1 VKGVGIL
8 GYPER
13 IRKGSLKFVLTASRL
28 TGTCRERRKVENMES
43 DINYAI
49 VAKTHPPM
57 YSMHRWWAR
66 KPHNVVSEYIKF
78 YSKEGDIVL
87 DPFAGSGVTALEAV
101 RNGRKAVAIDLDPVA
116 SFITRCT
123 FLPIDL
129 ELFDATYHKIA
140 SSLEDKINA
149 LYETI
154 CNKCGTTVPL
164 SGLAW
169 KNGKPFEKV
178 YHCPNCKNMRVPI
191 TDADLKKV
199 AEVERMKIPY
209 WCPSDVKLSYGTT
222 PFMKAEGKVELS
234 ELFTKRNLIASSIIY
249 NFIDELPETND
260 AERNVKDIF
269 KFTFTSFIANATKMM
284 PYVHES
290 IGKINKGWVVQ
301 SFWLPPKS
309 WELNAWEYFKLRYK
323 EIYRGKKE
331 SNQVVGK
338 HYKPAK
344 KFEDLNDDCTVFI
357 KTQSATEL
365 IDSAQPKKNVVPPNS
380 VDYIFTDPPY
390 GGAVQYFELST
401 LWAGWLKFK
410 LDFDDEITINKN
422 QNKDFTTYD
431 KMLRDAFKQMYLV
444 LKPDKYLTVTFHNT
458 DIRIRNSLIRAVVFS
473 GFDLEKIVYQPP
485 AVRSVKSGRQPYG
498 SAIGDYYIRFKK
510 SKALVNKTENQIDE
524 ERYERVVIDTVKG
537 VLAGRGEPTPYSFIL
552 NSVDVELQK
561 NGLLLGATTDI
572 KEILDRHIG
581 KEFVLVTVGSGSIKG
596 KAWWFKNPSEIAF
609 LDKLPLNE
617 RVEKA
622 VLDVLK
628 SKDRVSLDDVLQYV
642 FIKFPNSH
650 TPETTTVVTFLKE
663 YAIQV
668 KGKWRLKPEV
678 KETEGMH
685 SQMELKLCMLGR
697 KLGFKVY
704 CADRTPEI
712 DKVAI
717 KDLELPL
724 PQLRRIKEIDVLW
737 LSGKTIKYVF
747 EVENSTQITDAI
759 IRASNIPYKTKK
771 FIIIPKQRLSFL
783 KKKFTE
789 PMIQQRISWDKWDV
803 ITYDAIDKLSDKKSF
818 VIEDL
823 SKNTEDLKK
832 QLKVLPLEQKKL
844 R

>member
-1 VKGVGIL
+1 MVK
-8 GYPER
+8 E
-13 IRKGSLKFVLTASRL
+13 
-28 TGTCRERRKVENMES
+28 
-43 DINYAI
+43 DIDYAI

-66 KPHNVVSEYIKF
+66 KPHNVVSEYIKI
-78 YSKEGDIVL
+78 YSKDGDIVL
-87 DPFAGSGVTALEAV
+87 DPFSGSGVTALEAV
-101 RNGRKAVAIDLDPVA
+101 RNGRKAVAIDLDPMA
-116 SFITRCT
+116 TFITRCT

-129 ELFDATYHKIA
+129 ELFSATYYKMV
-140 SSLEDKINA
+140 SQLEDTLNN
-149 LYETI
+149 LYETA
-154 CNKCGTTVPL
+154 CNKCKTRIPL
-164 SGLAW
+164 FGMAW
-169 KNGKPFEKV
+169 RDGKPFEKV
-178 YHCPNCKNMRVPI
+178 YRCPNCKLMRTPLI
-191 TDADLKKV
+191 DADYKKV
-199 AEVERMKIPY
+199 KEVENMDIPY
-209 WCPSDVKLSYGTT
+209 WYPADVKFSYGKT
-222 PFMKAEGKVELS
+222 PFMKAEGKEFVS

-249 NFIDELPETND
+249 NFIENLPTNNEAELNI
-260 AERNVKDIF
+260 KDIF
-269 KFTFTSFIANATKMM
+269 KFIFTSFIANATKMM
-284 PYVHES
+284 PYVHEGV
-290 IGKINKGWVVQ
+290 GKINKGLVVQ
-301 SFWLPPKS
+301 SFWLPPEN
-309 WELNAWEYFKLRYK
+309 WELNAWRYVGLRYK

-331 SNQVVGK
+331 SNEVVGK
-338 HYKPAK
+338 YYKPAK
-344 KFEDLNDDCTVFI
+344 KFEDLDNGCNVFI

-365 IDSAQPKKNVVPPNS
+365 IDSAQPKKNILQPNS
-380 VDYIFTDPPY
+380 IDYIFTDPPY

-401 LWAGWLKFK
+401 LWAAWLKLK

-458 DIRIRNSLIRAVVFS
+458 DIKIRNSLIRAVVFG

-510 SKALVNKTENQIDE
+510 PKELVTKTEDQIDE
-524 ERYERVVIDTVKG
+524 ERYERVVVDTVKG

-561 NGLLLGATTDI
+561 NGLLLGAKTDI
-572 KEILDRHIG
+572 KDILEKHID
-581 KEFVLVTVGSGSIKG
+581 KEFILVNVGSGAIKG
-596 KAWWFKNPSEIAF
+596 KAWWFKNPAEIAF

-628 SKDRVSLDDVLQYV
+628 SKDRVSLDDILQYV

-650 TPETTTVVTFLKE
+650 TPETTTIVTFLKE
-663 YAIQV
+663 YATQV

-678 KETEGMH
+678 KEIESMH
-685 SQMELKLCMLGR
+685 SQMELKLCVLGR

-704 CADRTPEI
+704 SADKTPEI
-712 DKVAI
+712 DRIAV

-724 PQLRRIKEIDVLW
+724 QRLHRVREIDVLW
-737 LSGKTIKYVF
+737 FSGKTIKYVF

-759 IRASNIPYKTKK
+759 IRASNIPYKTRK

-789 PMIQQRISWDKWDV
+789 PMIQQRLSWDKWEV
-803 ITYDAIDKLSDKKSF
+803 MTYDSVERLVDKKKL
-818 VIEDL
+818 VVTDL
-823 SKNTEDLKK
+823 NNSTEDLAKE
-832 QLKVLPLEQKKL
+832 LKIMPIAQKKL
-844 R
+844 H